1 MLWINIL
8 FLGFCSLFVLFLMD
22 KIYLFSASFPPSLSL
37 SLSLSLLYLSSDPH
51 HSRQQRSQIT
61 TIHYSNSFLFIGTKK
76 GDVMVFRIES
86 SLNQSDPSP
95 SSSLSYKF
103 MASTQVASR
112 PIQQI
117 FTTDESP
124 PISMSTPPISTDPF
138 DERLNSRLQDTPL
151 FHSAMQLLIVTGGDK
166 EQIHLYELS
175 LSPPPSVRSSCTV
188 SPLSYTSQRSNGLRV
203 TPQKVTVVS
212 SRIDFTPLRDKS
224 QKE

>member
-1 MLWINIL
+1 MNIVNIISI
-8 FLGFCSLFVLFLMD
+8 FGFCSLFVLFLQMYMNLVSLEI
-22 KIYLFSASFPPSLSL
+22 IYFCVSFSFPLLILPSF
-37 SLSLSLLYLSSDPH
+37 LSSDPH

-76 GDVMVFRIES
+76 GDVMVFKIES
-86 SLNQSDPSP
+86 SLNQSGP
-95 SSSLSYKF
+95 SSPSYKF

-117 FTTDESP
+117 FTTDETL
-124 PISMSTPPISTDPF
+124 PISMSTPPICTDPF

-151 FHSAMQLLIVTGGDK
+151 FHSAMHLLIVTGGDR
-166 EQIHLYELS
+166 EQLHLYELS

-188 SPLSYTSQRSNGLRV
+188 SPLSYTSQRSNSLRI

-224 QKE
+224 